1 MFAEIFAVMAPLLVC
16 TCIGYGW
23 VRAGQPYNTEMVTLL
38 ITNVGAPCLIVS
50 ALTRL
55 DVPPAALGEIAL
67 VAVLAHLAFGLAGFA
82 VHRAARLPQ
91 RAFLPSQIFPNS
103 GNMGL
108 PVTLFAFGEPGL
120 ALSTIIFMVGAA
132 GQATVGISI
141 AAGATTL
148 KRLARIPILYAVAVA
163 VPLSV
168 YDIALPRWIANTVEV
183 LGGLTIPL
191 MLITLGAALAGFQVT
206 SLKRTLGLSALRI
219 GAGFA
224 VGVGLAAGFG
234 LTGTARGVVILQ
246 AAMPVAVMNFLFAQR
261 YGTRPEEVAGLVLVS
276 TLMSFAAL
284 PFILGFV
291 LS

>member
-23 VRAGQPYNTEMVTLL
+23 VRAGQPYSTEMVTLL
-38 ITNVGAPCLIVS
+38 VTNVGAPCLILS
-50 ALTRL
+50 TLTRL
-55 DVPPAALGEIAL
+55 DIPPAALGETAL
-67 VAVLAHLAFGLAGFA
+67 IAVLAHVAFALVGFA
-82 VHRAARLPQ
+82 VHRAANLPQ
-91 RAFLPSQIFPNS
+91 RAFLPSQIFPNC

-120 ALSTIIFMVGAA
+120 ALGTIIFMVGAA
-132 GQATVGISI
+132 AQATVGISI

-148 KRLARIPILYAVAVA
+148 KSLARIPILYAVLIA

-168 YDIALPRWIANTVEV
+168 YDIALPKSVANTVEV

-191 MLITLGAALAGFQVT
+191 MLITLGAALAGFKVT

-219 GAGFA
+219 GGGVA
-224 VGVGLAAGFG
+224 VGAGLAAAFG
-234 LTGTARGVVILQ
+234 LTGTARGVIILQ
-246 AAMPVAVMNFLFAQR
+246 SAMPVAVMNFLFAQR